1 MIEETIVKVNVIEE
15 PIIKTQVVEEETVTT
30 KVQITSVTNESD
42 PVFVQSPAHKITS
55 ADVENIKN
63 NFATKEYVEEE
74 IASFDFIKIVDAL
87 PEKGL
92 ANRIYLVPK
101 EDGDTQ
107 DLFDEYIWANKS
119 WEFITTK
126 QIEVELT
133 EYARKKDLD
142 ELQEQIEVDLTGCA
156 KKENLDELQEQVD
169 NAFNGNETMGSIVVE
184 NVTCKNMFDYNS
196 SEYGFY
202 GADGTNN
209 TGDVASHVNRIS
221 DYIVVDSDKEYTASA
236 NQELGYFMIN
246 EFDENKNWLK
256 RTNLNNVSTNTI
268 TTSSTTKYIR
278 VSVNIDNAVDM
289 TISKLAEIEA
299 QIEKG
304 SIATEYIPCK
314 KFGYDNDEIVV
325 ISSEK
330 PTNSLIWLQKGK
342 NLFNKNKT
350 PIVDKF
356 IDGSTGTI
364 KPYNGGT
371 KMFILEVQPN
381 KPYTVSKIQG
391 GHFRV
396 GFSSV
401 YPNEGVTLDSYIYNN
416 NVPAITIMTAS
427 TTKYLCCS
435 YWQTGVDTLDAESMK
450 KSIQVEQGSIAT
462 EYEDYINRKIY
473 VKDSNGEYE
482 EFANLE

>member
-1 MIEETIVKVNVIEE
+1 MQKIQFTNGTTINGASTFNAMQDNVE
-15 PIIKTQVVEEETVTT
+15 
-30 KVQITSVTNESD
+30 
-42 PVFVQSPAHKITS
+42 
-55 ADVENIKN
+55 DV
-63 NFATKEYVEEE
+63 
-74 IASFDFIKIVDAL
+74 
-87 PEKGL
+87 
-92 ANRIYLVPK
+92 
-101 EDGDTQ
+101 
-107 DLFDEYIWANKS
+107 
-119 WEFITTK
+119 
-126 QIEVELT
+126 
-133 EYARKKDLD
+133 
-142 ELQEQIEVDLTGCA
+142 
-156 KKENLDELQEQVD
+156 
-169 NAFNGNETMGSIVVE
+169 FNGETPMGSIVVE

-304 SIATEYIPCK
+304 SIATEYTPYK

-350 PIVDKF
+350 PITDTF
-356 IDGSTGTI
+356 INGATGEI
-364 KPYNGGT
+364 SAYAGGT
-371 KMFILEVQPN
+371 KMLILEVQPN
-381 KPYTVSKIQG
+381 TSYTVSKTLG

-396 GFSSV
+396 GITNKYPSV
-401 YPNEGVTLDSYIYNN
+401 GTTADAFINKGDATS
-416 NVPAITIMTAS
+416 ITITTNS

-435 YWQTGVDTLDAESMK
+435 YWQTGLDTITEESMRN
-450 KSIQVEQGSIAT
+450 SIQVEQGSTAT
-462 EYEDYINRKIY
+462 EYEEYIDKKIY

-482 EFANLE
+482 LFANLG